1 MNGTVHSWFR
11 GYVWRWLMAL
21 TLRIGCRC
29 LQGTRDDIVEERS
42 HPQFMAI
49 ETWNMMI
56 KHIVSLGVPIFWDIP
71 RWSQMNKGNQ
81 KYKLRFHSRWSHGF
95 SLVVIMFSP
104 SHCGIGCQ
112 NAVKIHDISLFLI
125 WSMYDCLNMFIAG
138 RGFVSPYWFVYCWP
152 SCPESPLCDVYV
164 SCFPCSVPHDINSPG
179 DGDVCC
185 SAIPPISPGGLRNV
199 GRVTNKGSLIIW
211 SWQTTIN
218 LPGIIYTHIHTYVQ
232 T

>member
-1 MNGTVHSWFR
+1 MIPWILIGGYHVLSKSLWDRMSKRSKNSWYFVVSHMIDVWLFE
-11 GYVWRWLMAL
+11 YVYCWSTQLYCWLLM
-21 TLRIGCRC
+21 I
-29 LQGTRDDIVEERS
+29 RS
-42 HPQFMAI
+42 
-49 ETWNMMI
+49 
-56 KHIVSLGVPIFWDIP
+56 S
-71 RWSQMNKGNQ
+71 
-81 KYKLRFHSRWSHGF
+81 
-95 SLVVIMFSP
+95 
-104 SHCGIGCQ
+104 
-112 NAVKIHDISLFLI
+112 
-125 WSMYDCLNMFIAG
+125 

>member
-138 RGFVSPYWFVYCWP
+138 QLNYIAGYSWFDLPVDLCLLIDLFIVGHHVLNRHCVMCMCPVSHV
-152 SCPESPLCDVYV
+152 L
-164 SCFPCSVPHDINSPG
+164 FPMISTHQEMEMSAAVPFLRYPQADFETL
-179 DGDVCC
+179 
-185 SAIPPISPGGLRNV
+185 GGWRIKDL
-199 GRVTNKGSLIIW
+199 
-211 SWQTTIN
+211 
-218 LPGIIYTHIHTYVQ
+218 
-232 T
+232 